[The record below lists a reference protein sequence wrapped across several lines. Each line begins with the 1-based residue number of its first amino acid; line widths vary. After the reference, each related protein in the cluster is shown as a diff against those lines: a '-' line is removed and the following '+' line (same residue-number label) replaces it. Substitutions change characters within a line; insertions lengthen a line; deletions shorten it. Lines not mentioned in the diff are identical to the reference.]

1 MNKILAFFAVL
12 VLASAGG
19 CGYKTGSIVLEGYK
33 TIAIP
38 VFRNETFQD
47 NVEVYITNSVIKEF
61 QLDGSLEV
69 TNKDK
74 ADLLL
79 IGKIISWKRVGGRST
94 GDDFRTVTEYLF
106 ELAVVFDLW
115 NQEQREYIFRDVK
128 IKAENGYFLETDLPA
143 AKKRSIPLEREQNA
157 VISSSD
163 IYETERSAMWR
174 AADRM
179 SKKILQ
185 KVVERW

>member
-1 MNKILAFFAVL
+1 MNKILTFFAVL

-19 CGYKTGSIVLEGYK
+19 CGYKTGSTVLEGYK

-38 VFRNETFQD
+38 VFRNETFQE

-74 ADLLL
+74 ANLFL

-115 NQEQREYIFRDVK
+115 DQEEREYIFRDVK

-174 AADRM
+174 AADRV